1 MKLPKKSPARAIQ
14 NLSDKQLKN
23 LGKSFDSTLNQ
34 ATAFHSLAAVS
45 PNPKMKEF
53 GQDFAENYKLAK
65 TLNPVVKKEILKRD
79 KGKAM
84 PDESVSPKPKKTKLG
99 ENIGKS
105 VNKKAGQQVGLS
117 STKAVKQIKKDTD
130 EEKKRKYKQFRN
142 NNPSTPPS
150 VMNKGGKVG
159 KRKTTKS
166 VSGHNRLY

>member
-84 PDESVSPKPKKTKLG
+84 PDESVSPKPKKIVK
-99 ENIGKS
+99 
-105 VNKKAGQQVGLS
+105 KKAGQQVGLS
-117 STKAVKQIKKDTD
+117 STKAVKQIKKDID